1 MQALRH
7 HSEAEVKEYVEGAL
21 RIVGEVELDAELRG
35 IAFSKAIE
43 LLSGK
48 LFVQDQAGAVPMDL
62 ERMLGKR

>member
-7 HSEAEVKEYVEGAL
+7 HTEPEVKEYVEGAL
-21 RIVGEVELDAELRG
+21 RIVNEVELDDDLRG

-48 LFVQDQAGAVPMDL
+48 LFIQDQASGVPMDL